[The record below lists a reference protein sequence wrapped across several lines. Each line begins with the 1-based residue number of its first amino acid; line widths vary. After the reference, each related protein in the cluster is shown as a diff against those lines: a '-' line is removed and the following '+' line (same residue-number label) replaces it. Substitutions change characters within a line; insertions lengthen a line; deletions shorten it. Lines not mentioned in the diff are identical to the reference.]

1 MSNFTNA
8 MKFVMINF
16 PKENYVPAAFVG
28 ASIGAIIAVSNYTFH
43 VFLRYISGKLESDE
57 VRCLNNALNES
68 THYGE
73 VAQLDI
79 QNFRATI
86 EHLKDELTF
95 ANEQIALLKKKN
107 ADILRIISHDHA
119 D

>member
-8 MKFVMINF
+8 MKFTMINF
-16 PKENYVPAAFVG
+16 PKENYVPAALIG
-28 ASIGAIIAVSNYTFH
+28 ASIGGIIAATNYFCH

-57 VRCLNNALNES
+57 VRCLNNALDES
-68 THYGE
+68 KHYGE
-73 VAQLDI
+73 VAQKDI
-79 QNFRATI
+79 QNLRSTI
-86 EHLKDELTF
+86 EHLNDELSF

-107 ADILRIISHDHA
+107 ADILRIIGHEHA